1 MRNCQK
7 AHIINGYDCQMR
19 TAVIGAGNMGEA
31 LITGLISYGETPANI
46 AVCEKRQDRAT
57 ELVNH
62 YGIKIGELSECVR
75 DADAV
80 LLVVK
85 PQDMATVLSE
95 ISNDID
101 PSAVV
106 VSFAAG
112 KKIEFISNNLGTAN
126 SIIRVMPNTAT
137 MVGEGMAA
145 YSLGS
150 GVTTAQRDFVAGFLE
165 KSGRVVEVTE
175 ELQDAV
181 TATSGS
187 GPAYFFA
194 FVEAMISG
202 ARELGLTEDVATTLT
217 TQTIIGAAKLLAES
231 GKSATELRENVTSP
245 NGTTAAALK
254 TFADGHLSELVA
266 RSMKAARDRSIE
278 LA

>member
-1 MRNCQK
+1 MRNYQK
-7 AHIINGYDCQMR
+7 THIASRYDCEMK

-31 LITGLISYGETPANI
+31 LIAGLIAYGQTPTNI
-46 AVCEKRQDRAT
+46 AVCEKRAERAS
-57 ELVNH
+57 ELTSR
-62 YGIKIGELSECVR
+62 YGISISEIADSVR

-85 PQDMATVLSE
+85 PQDMEAVLAE
-95 ISNDID
+95 VGAAIN
-101 PSAVV
+101 PGAVV

-112 KKIEFISNNLGTAN
+112 KKIDFITSNLGKPN
-126 SIIRVMPNTAT
+126 SVIRVMPNTAT
-137 MVGEGMAA
+137 MVGAGMAA
-145 YSLGS
+145 ISLGA
-150 GVTTAQRDFVAGFLE
+150 GVTPAQREFVSGFLA
-165 KSGRVVEVTE
+165 KSGQVVEVAE

-194 FVEAMISG
+194 FVEAMVAG
-202 ARELGLTEDVATTLT
+202 AKELGLGTEVATQLTVQTLV
-217 TQTIIGAAKLLAES
+217 GAAKLLAES

-245 NGTTAAALK
+245 NGTTAAALNSF
-254 TFADGHLSELVA
+254 TDGDLAKLVA
-266 RSMKAARDRSIE
+266 KSMKAARDRSIE

>member
-1 MRNCQK
+1 MK
-7 AHIINGYDCQMR
+7 

-31 LITGLISYGETPANI
+31 LIAGLIAYGETPANI
-46 AVCEKRQDRAT
+46 AVCEKRDERAA
-57 ELVNH
+57 ELVSR
-62 YGIKIGELSECVR
+62 YKISIAEISDSVR

-85 PQDMATVLSE
+85 PQDMAAVLAE
-95 ISNDID
+95 VGAAIN
-101 PSAVV
+101 PGAVV

-112 KKIEFISNNLGTAN
+112 KKIDFISSNLGKPN
-126 SIIRVMPNTAT
+126 SVIRVMPNTAT
-137 MVGEGMAA
+137 LVGA
-145 YSLGS
+145 
-150 GVTTAQRDFVAGFLE
+150 GVSPEQQKFVAGFLA
-165 KSGRVVEVTE
+165 KSGQVVEVSE

-194 FVEAMISG
+194 FVEAMVAGAKDLGIS
-202 ARELGLTEDVATTLT
+202 TEVATQLT
-217 TQTIIGAAKLLAES
+217 IQTIVGAAKLLAES

-254 TFADGHLSELVA
+254 SFSDGDLSALVA
-266 RSMKAARDRSIE
+266 KSMKAARDRSIE